1 MYAYAYTLRTVD
13 KISNPGLCHIPLKIK
28 NTFHQ
33 KNTIASKLA
42 CHLMQ
47 KHVELRQTA
56 NSAQNPFLKA
66 QFLSDKHSIQEFIV
80 EV

>member
-13 KISNPGLCHIPLKIK
+13 KISNPMSY
-28 NTFHQ
+28 
-33 KNTIASKLA
+33 TIQNKEYLPSEKYNCFEIG

-47 KHVELRQTA
+47 NHVELRQTA